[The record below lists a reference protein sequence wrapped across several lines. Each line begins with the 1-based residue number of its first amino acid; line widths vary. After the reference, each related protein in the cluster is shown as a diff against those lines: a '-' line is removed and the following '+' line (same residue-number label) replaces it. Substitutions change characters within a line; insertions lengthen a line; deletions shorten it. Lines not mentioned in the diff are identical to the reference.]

1 MCVLLLE
8 YYLVYNVQLLIY
20 DGQTDRLYIYS
31 FFRVQCYSFIETQE
45 AATGDSQWSTASPF
59 YQLESAANSESQHE
73 IVQSTT
79 IRQNPFHVYGIPIY
93 IGICICISISI
104 FISPIGECIFIRLRH
119 AKISLAHTKYIYDI
133 LYYISISQMLAIPIP
148 TMWTFVDAGTE
159 SSGD

>member
-8 YYLVYNVQLLIY
+8 YYLVYYVQLLIY
-20 DGQTDRLYIYS
+20 DGQTDRLYIFIFSSAVLFVYWNPRGGNRWLAVVNS
-31 FFRVQCYSFIETQE
+31 FP
-45 AATGDSQWSTASPF
+45 PF

>member
-1 MCVLLLE
+1 MMDKL
-8 YYLVYNVQLLIY
+8 
-20 DGQTDRLYIYS
+20 TDYIYIH
-31 FFRVQCYSFIETQE
+31 FFECSAIRLLKPKRRQQVTRSGQQLP
-45 AATGDSQWSTASPF
+45 PF